1 MRLPITRERIR
12 THFHY
17 AWWQYVLLVCLAVF
31 GWNLLYTTT
40 RYRSPEALKVEW
52 YCQGVVDAQSQEK
65 LDALMETD
73 FYRIRETFTLG
84 DLVHVIAHA
93 RRNIFPVIDNFGRLL
108 GVVQLDDLR
117 EDMFKREKW
126 GTSISRYMIQP
137 PDRILQHEQIQSV
150 LPKFEEN
157 QTWMLPVVDK
167 QNRYLG
173 FISKS
178 RILNAYREQL
188 VKIQQ

>member
-1 MRLPITRERIR
+1 MITACISFAVGYWLDPDSIYTKQLRQRGELL
-12 THFHY
+12 THDKD
-17 AWWQYVLLVCLAVF
+17 QSVF
-31 GWNLLYTTT
+31 VFL
-40 RYRSPEALKVEW
+40 
-52 YCQGVVDAQSQEK
+52 K
-65 LDALMETD
+65 LDELMETD
-73 FYRIRETFTLG
+73 FVRIRERMTLG
-84 DLVHVIAHA
+84 DLVHIISSA

-117 EDMFKREKW
+117 EDMFKREKY
-126 GTSISRYMIQP
+126 GRPISHYMIQP
-137 PDRILQHEQIQSV
+137 PDRILEHESIQSI
-150 LPKFEEN
+150 LPKFEDKH
-157 QTWMLPVVDK
+157 TWMLPVVDK